1 MSAVWCF
8 SVSADAAPASLA
20 RVLDVF
26 VLYGQLPSRLESR
39 CHGPEDLVIDAQLEG
54 LSMDV
59 AAAVARRLQR
69 VVGVTGV
76 LYSEKRAWAA

>member
-8 SVSADAAPASLA
+8 SVSAEAAPGSLS
-20 RVLDVF
+20 RVIDVF

-39 CHGPEDLVIDAQLEG
+39 CEGAEDLVIDAQLAG
-54 LSMDV
+54 IDAGV

-69 VVGVTGV
+69 VVGVSAV
-76 LYSEKRAWAA
+76 LYSAKRACAA